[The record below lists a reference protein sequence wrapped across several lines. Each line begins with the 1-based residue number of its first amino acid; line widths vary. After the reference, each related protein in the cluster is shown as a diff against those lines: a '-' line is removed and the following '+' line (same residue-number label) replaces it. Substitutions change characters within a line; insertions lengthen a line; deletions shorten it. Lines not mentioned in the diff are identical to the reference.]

1 MAADKAEKEN
11 KELKLE
17 QKDTTSDAPV
27 SAEVSSQATD
37 KKSNGPKKFYKRAWF
52 WALLAA
58 AVVLLGLGIFFGIRI
73 SQQNKNKQIISQ
85 GWHDLVLE
93 TNNVT
98 VLAEKVTNQESY
110 DAYSTELH
118 KLDNMIDDKEFA
130 AQKLAGSYDDVKSYK
145 AYLTDFNRYIT
156 DSAHFSDN
164 VANYTSADNDQLTDL
179 SKTAKEAD
187 STVKQNAKYLTEN
200 MNQKIYDTQQVLTTT
215 RDDIVAKAAA
225 DKAKQAQAQAD
236 AAADA
241 KNQQLVQQNVSAFL
255 DGFVAGNAATMRQYM
270 TPAFQNEYDFNQL
283 TAEAR
288 QYTYPTSYRLLTTK
302 KVDATNYTVQANVVF
317 KNRNDAG
324 QYTVGYQFGVINSS
338 GKWLVNSEKQGSS
351 Y

>member
-1 MAADKAEKEN
+1 MAAEKAETEKKVIE
-11 KELKLE
+11 KPE
-17 QKDTTSDAPV
+17 DTTNTSTT
-27 SAEVSSQATD
+27 EATEPAGD
-37 KKSNGPKKFYKRAWF
+37 KKPVGPKKFYKRVWF
-52 WALLAA
+52 WLLVVAG
-58 AVVLLGLGIFFGIRI
+58 VVLIALGVFFGIRV

-98 VLAEKVTNQESY
+98 VLADKVKDQESFN
-110 DAYSTELH
+110 AYSTELH
-118 KLDNMIDDKEFA
+118 KLDNMIDDKEYA

-145 AYLTDFNRYIT
+145 TYLTDFNRYIT

-164 VANYTSADNDQLTDL
+164 VASFTNADNDQLTDL

-187 STVKQNAKYLTEN
+187 SAVKQSAKYLTEN
-200 MNQKIYDTQQVLTTT
+200 INQKIYDTQQVLTTT

-241 KNQQLVQQNVSAFL
+241 KNQTAVQQNVSAYL
-255 DGFVAGNAATMRQYM
+255 DGFIAGNAATMRLYM
-270 TPAFQNEYDFNQL
+270 TPGFQNEYDFNQL
-283 TAEAR
+283 TPEAR

-324 QYTVGYQFGVINSS
+324 QYTVGYQFGVLNSG
-338 GKWLVNSEKQGSS
+338 GKWLVNNEKQGSS